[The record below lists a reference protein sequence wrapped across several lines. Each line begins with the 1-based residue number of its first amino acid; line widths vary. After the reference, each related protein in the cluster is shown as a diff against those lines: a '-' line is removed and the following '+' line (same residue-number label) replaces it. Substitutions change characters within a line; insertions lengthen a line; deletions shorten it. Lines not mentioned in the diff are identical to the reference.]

1 MAKERAVVKE
11 PKDEIG
17 MNKFELI
24 STAYNRVKN
33 CKEEDYYLEAIT
45 ILESLIGDR
54 MEAILSDTEGE
65 QIGFQTLERLIKIAK
80 RSEVVEEEMK
90 QMVIN
95 ELTPWKDKRNQ
106 ALHEMV
112 KLQADDL
119 HDWNSRYDSFKLAI
133 DEGLEIFKQLNKYR
147 KRIISSKKKQERD

>member
-1 MAKERAVVKE
+1 MAKERALRQE
-11 PKDEIG
+11 PNDEVG
-17 MNKFELI
+17 MNKYELI

-33 CKEEDYYLEAIT
+33 CKEEGYYLEAIT

-54 MEAILSDTEGE
+54 MEAILSDTEGVH
-65 QIGFQTLERLIKIAK
+65 IGFQTLERLIKIAK
-80 RSEVVEEEMK
+80 RSEVVEEEMM

-112 KLQADDL
+112 KLQADEL
-119 HDWNSRYDSFKLAI
+119 HDWNSRYDSFNLAI
-133 DEGLEIFKQLNKYR
+133 DEGLEIFKQLNKFR
-147 KRIISSKKKQERD
+147 KRILNSKKKQERD